1 MSAESDRLHHAL
13 AGEFIVRLGGAMA
26 VAGESVDRIRT
37 RLLAVSRAFDL
48 DDVEI
53 AVFPTMMLIE
63 TGHGATAQVHLSSQP
78 GKSLRLDQ
86 VSKLYEVLK
95 DAEEGKIGAVEGIER
110 LDAVE
115 AKPPGTPWGVRL
127 LGHGILALGL
137 ALLFQ
142 PSIEGL
148 VAGGLLGLLVGL
160 LKLPHLP
167 SLDLVFPV
175 VAAFAVAAIVLRLAD
190 TLDDPLGA
198 AIPALITLLPGGV
211 LTTGTV
217 ELAAGQMLSGAGRL
231 VYGGMQLMLLAF
243 GILAAAALLESD
255 ASDLVYTKETGFGWW
270 APWLGVILLAAG
282 YFMHY
287 SAPMRAMPYIA
298 VTLLLA
304 YIGQSF
310 GATVFD
316 PQLSGFF
323 GALAMTP
330 VVLWL
335 DATNHG
341 PPSLVTFLPGF
352 WLLVPGAGGLLGVT
366 ELVGSNQ
373 DLGLQTFVS
382 AIVTIMSIALGV
394 LIGSAGYRAVA
405 TSVQRV
411 SQTVPVPRWLDVPV
425 PRGDEHWPPPAG

>member
-1 MSAESDRLHHAL
+1 VSAESDRLHHAL

-26 VAGESVDRIRT
+26 VAGESVDRVRT

-63 TGHGATAQVHLSSQP
+63 TGHGASAQVHLSSQT
-78 GKSLRLDQ
+78 GRSLRLDQ
-86 VSKLYEVLK
+86 VAELYEVLR
-95 DAEEGKIGAVEGIER
+95 DAEEGKLGAVEGIER
-110 LDAVE
+110 LDRVE
-115 AKPPGTPWGVRL
+115 AKPSGLPWGVRF

-142 PSIEGL
+142 PSLDGL
-148 VAGGLLGLLVGL
+148 IAGGLLGLLVGL

-175 VAAFAVAAIVLRLAD
+175 VAAFMVAAIVLQLSGS
-190 TLDDPLGA
+190 LDDPLGA

-243 GILAAAALLESD
+243 GILAAAALLNAG
-255 ASDLVYTKETGFGWW
+255 ASDLIYTKETGFGWW
-270 APWLGVILLAAG
+270 APWLGVLLLAIG

-287 SAPMRAMPYIA
+287 AAPVRTMPFIA
-298 VTLLLA
+298 LTLILA
-304 YIGQSF
+304 YVGQTF

-373 DLGLQTFVS
+373 QLGLQTFVS

-394 LIGSAGYRAVA
+394 LIGSAAYRAVA
-405 TSVQRV
+405 TSVQKV

-425 PRGDEHWPPPAG
+425 PRGDQPRRMG